1 MIHYSNIW
9 STEVENLPGLVV
21 HGPLN
26 LINILDFWR
35 DVYAKGDVSTPSK
48 ISYRAVA
55 PLYAGDEYTVSTES
69 ASDDR
74 LASIVVSSADGKI
87 HMTGKISSTC

>member
-1 MIHYSNIW
+1 MIHYSNPW

-26 LINILDFWR
+26 LINMLDFWR
-35 DVYAKGDVSTPSK
+35 DVYTKGDVSTPSK

-55 PLYAGDEYTVSTES
+55 PLYAGDEYTISAES
-69 ASDDR
+69 ASHDR
-74 LASIVVSSADGKI
+74 EAFIVVSRADGTI
-87 HMTGKISSTC
+87 HMTGKVSSTC